1 MTEGERDKDRSGR
14 GPEAR
19 PAGRQFP
26 VRPAFPTPLPG
37 SPPPVAGTVP
47 AYPVSPAYHVAPPLS
62 PATPPPAY
70 ASAPTYGA
78 GYPTPAPG
86 IPAPGGWGYPAGTW
100 APRADVYQEDG
111 DYIIITDVPGIDI
124 DTLDL
129 TWDGGELVLEASI
142 RSPERPD
149 RKPLVRE
156 RPTGSYYRR
165 IPLGPDLDP
174 GAAVASYCDGI
185 LEVRVPRKRR
195 RARRSK
201 TVRVKR
207 QDE

>member
-1 MTEGERDKDRSGR
+1 MPERERDKNR
-14 GPEAR
+14 GGHAGER
-19 PAGRQFP
+19 QPAGRQFP
-26 VRPAFPTPLPG
+26 VRPAFATPVPG
-37 SPPPVAGTVP
+37 PSSPIPGTVP
-47 AYPVSPAYHVAPPLS
+47 AYPPPTFHPAPPL
-62 PATPPPAY
+62 PTPTPPGYPSPPAY
-70 ASAPTYGA
+70 LG
-78 GYPTPAPG
+78 GYPAPPAGMPTPTP
-86 IPAPGGWGYPAGTW
+86 WGYPAGTW
-100 APRADVYQEDG
+100 APRADVYQENG
-111 DYIIITDVPGIDI
+111 DYVIITDVPGIDI

-129 TWDGGELVLEASI
+129 TWDGGELILEASI

-174 GAAVASYCDGI
+174 AGAVASYCDGI

-195 RARRSK
+195 RTGRGK

-207 QDE
+207 PEE